1 MVTACARPLVSV
13 PVLLR
18 APLDGKI
25 CRQSTGGS
33 NPPGSWWSRTYRLE
47 PIPGQPSRRER
58 AWEPPGSGFLTQA
71 VGGDGPKVEG
81 VRASRGAGSPQR
93 GIVGQPRRLVR
104 AARGAEQLLAARPRQ
119 VNINR

>member
-1 MVTACARPLVSV
+1 VVKGFISVKLQKYHIYGENTRIRGGQILRP
-13 PVLLR
+13 
-18 APLDGKI
+18 AKKK
-25 CRQSTGGS
+25 
-33 NPPGSWWSRTYRLE
+33 E
-47 PIPGQPSRRER
+47 KKK